1 MPAGR
6 PKPVTP
12 SSEGFVYGPA
22 DKTYS
27 VSDIPDM
34 KARIANNPGLAGMLQ
49 PLIDRLEAGDFDTP
63 NLPKDKKLPGSTNTD
78 TTVPGGMSQEDID
91 AAIQKALGEYAPNLE
106 EYAKA
111 GDVESA
117 IQKAL
122 GEYAPEGP
130 DLGEYAKTGD
140 TQAAIEAALAGYTP
154 EGPDLGGYSTTGEME
169 AAIKAA
175 LAGYTP
181 EYTPAEADLSEYAK
195 TGDTQAAIEAALAG
209 YAPDLSEYAK
219 TGDFDF
225 SDVMTAADAKELFQG
240 MDTGQIE
247 ANVLQKMG
255 LPDFLTN
262 QQVQDAINTALGETD
277 SLSEDDVLRMIQE
290 STGADVDLSN
300 YMSKSDID
308 QAIQASAS
316 KFLTPEMIQQMIN
329 NAQLQ
334 GMSEEDIFA
343 MIQEVSGGTMSD
355 DDIMNAIAEA
365 QEGQYTSLMDEV
377 NKLIADSLA
386 QGMSEEEI
394 LTLIQEQYGEQM
406 TDDDIMNAI
415 AEAQQGQYDT
425 MMDEVNTLIAEA
437 LNQGLSA
444 EQITAIIK
452 DQYGEQMTDDQ
463 ILDAIAAV
471 QEGVPTIE
479 TIEQMIAQALEDGV
493 SPEDIAIMI
502 GDYVGDSG
510 LLSAD
515 EIATMISDA
524 IAGIETTPAEDALT
538 AESVQQM
545 IDAAMAQ
552 GMSTEQVE
560 AMLAESGYMGEE
572 GIQGLIGSALEG
584 ALGQGGSINQA
595 IQAALA
601 ATGDTGTGVP
611 EMDFTQP
618 YTPGSFPTS
627 PYGEVDPYSLMGT
640 NQFAGTTP
648 FSGAST
654 TGATSSTGL
663 GTLNFGD
670 PAQYNFDIPTTL
682 GVDLY
687 PSGIDPRYFEP
698 VPEPQVPEPVT
709 LPPHKDPLKKE
720 PYDPFTTNDIII
732 GDLAG

>member
-415 AEAQQGQYDT
+415 A
-425 MMDEVNTLIAEA
+425 
-437 LNQGLSA
+437 
-444 EQITAIIK
+444 
-452 DQYGEQMTDDQ
+452 
-463 ILDAIAAV
+463 AV

-698 VPEPQVPEPVT
+698 VPEPQVPKPFP
-709 LPPHKDPLKKE
+709 LPPHKDPLK
-720 PYDPFTTNDIII
+720 DPRLWI